1 MIFSQFCYDKNQ
13 RNNISSFGNFKF
25 CCFQP
30 HLLCVACEAYNGE
43 SKWRKWLHLPAIYDN
58 VAARVEDEEEVGDK
72 GDQVAPGGETEVS
85 LLSKLFHN

>member
-1 MIFSQFCYDKNQ
+1 MK
-13 RNNISSFGNFKF
+13 
-25 CCFQP
+25 
-30 HLLCVACEAYNGE
+30 VNGG
-43 SKWRKWLHLPAIYDN
+43 KWLHLPAIYDN